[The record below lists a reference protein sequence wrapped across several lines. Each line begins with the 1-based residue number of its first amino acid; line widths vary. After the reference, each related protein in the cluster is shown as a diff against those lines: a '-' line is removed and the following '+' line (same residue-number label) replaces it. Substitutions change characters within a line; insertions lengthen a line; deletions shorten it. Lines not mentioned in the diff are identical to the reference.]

1 LHIGIKIITLPS
13 KLFSGGKM
21 KVSSSIIIILF
32 LLASAAIAQEKPMQI
47 LESGDVEHFIET
59 FPKLETDLERYGLR
73 YEAREGN
80 VTIPEAL
87 KAKDDF
93 LSILKKHGWDE
104 NFFQKFGTIMIGYS
118 SIVYG
123 KEMKKAETDFD
134 KSIKEIDSN
143 PNLTAEMK
151 SQFKEQMR
159 AAQSALKN
167 QDNTLMKS
175 IHQNDLDMVKPYIE
189 EIKKVID
196 KKN

>member
-1 LHIGIKIITLPS
+1 MKAS
-13 KLFSGGKM
+13 FS
-21 KVSSSIIIILF
+21 ILIILL
-32 LLASAAIAQEKPMQI
+32 LLAFAGIAQEKPIQI
-47 LESGDVEHFIET
+47 LESGDVEHFINT
-59 FPKLETDLERYGLR
+59 FPKLEKDLEKYGLR

-80 VTIPEAL
+80 VTIPEAV

-123 KEMKKAETDFD
+123 KEMKKAETEFD
-134 KSIKEIDSN
+134 RSIREIDSN

-175 IHQNDLDMVKPYIE
+175 IHQNDLDLVKPYIE

>member
-1 LHIGIKIITLPS
+1 
-13 KLFSGGKM
+13 M

-73 YEAREGN
+73 YEARECN

-123 KEMKKAETDFD
+123 KEMKKAETEFE
-134 KSIKEIDSN
+134 KSISEIDAN